1 LAAQTQRFGKYT
13 LGGKVAQGGMAEIF
27 RARFKVGPDITKQ
40 VIIKR
45 ILPKY
50 AENERFIQMFAS
62 EARIAMG
69 FAHGNIAQV
78 FDFGEVNGAWFLAME
93 LVDGHALNKILKAAK
108 AQGIPWLPPHL
119 AAMIISDMLKGLH
132 YAHTRNDDAGEPLNI
147 VHRDVSPQNVL
158 VSYEGQ
164 VKLVDFGIAKAKTA
178 TDKTQAGVI
187 KGKYLY
193 FAPEQIQEKPLDGRC
208 DVFAAGSVLYQ
219 LLTGHHPFKGEVVDV
234 MRAIVR
240 GNLAPPSER
249 NPEIPP
255 ELETVVL
262 KAMATR
268 LEDRYQSAAEF
279 ERALSGWLH
288 AAAPDAA
295 ADQLGELVRLLFATE
310 LAAEGRPTQP
320 SEEFVELFNSWKREA
335 DEDEQA
341 TGETRAEGSRVG
353 SRSSTR
359 SRPIRKYE
367 TSTGVKKKQ
376 QPLPRGLFVGLGV
389 LGLMAGAAAFTLL
402 QPPPSFELKV
412 TSEPPGAQVRVDGK
426 LIDGKT
432 PVQVKELATNLPHAV
447 KVSMP
452 GMKLW
457 EMEARGENGAT
468 TLMHADLEKLPPPKP
483 AEPEPE
489 PEPPP
494 PAPEPQAPKNPDV
507 VTDIRWPHPSALI
520 VSAAHHVKNL
530 EKSAAARIDLDPGT
544 TYKLTLDGR
553 VSFGGRVADVWVDDC
568 FYALEGPG
576 VKEETAVGVI
586 KDKRSVTVSGA
597 SRLYAFVSDAG
608 SSRHSGAFR
617 LTVQAPGQ
625 PPKLMLVDSLRH
637 VVTPEATQDRLR
649 VKNLRV
655 LDRYLV
661 TLKEGPITPR
671 TRPLGKRARLLF
683 VQEPGVITPLTT
695 GAELRP
701 HRVLEVGKPV
711 TISSASDLWFMFV
724 DDDPSDNVGS
734 YEVSIEVDHS
744 SADPSDLFG
753 PLKKKRP

>member
-1 LAAQTQRFGKYT
+1 MAAQVQRFGKYT

-27 RARFKVGPDITKQ
+27 RARFKAGPNITKQ

-62 EARIAMG
+62 EARIAMS

-78 FDFGEVNGAWFLAME
+78 FDFGEVDGAWFLAME
-93 LVDGHALNKILKAAK
+93 LVDGHALSKILKAAK
-108 AQGIPWLPPHL
+108 AQGIPSLPPHL
-119 AAMIISDMLKGLH
+119 AAMIIADMLKGLH
-132 YAHTRNDDAGEPLNI
+132 YAHTRVDDAGEHLNI

-164 VKLVDFGIAKAKTA
+164 VKLVDFGIAKARTA

-193 FAPEQIQEKPLDGRC
+193 FAPEQILEKPLDGRC

-219 LLTGHHPFKGEVVDV
+219 LLTGHHPFKGEVADV

-240 GNLAPPSER
+240 GNLAPPSEK

-255 ELETVVL
+255 ELEAVVL

-288 AAAPDAA
+288 AAAPDAS

-310 LAAEGRPTQP
+310 LATEGRPTQP
-320 SEEFVELFNSWKREA
+320 SEGFVELFNSWKREA
-335 DEDEQA
+335 DDDEQA
-341 TGETRAEGSRVG
+341 TGETRGEG
-353 SRSSTR
+353 SRSSSKLATGSR
-359 SRPIRKYE
+359 SSQRLRKYE
-367 TSTGVKKKQ
+367 TSIGVKKKQ
-376 QPLPRGLFVGLGV
+376 PVSKGLYVGLGV
-389 LGLMAGAAAFTLL
+389 LGLMAGMAAFTLL

-412 TSEPPGAQVRVDGK
+412 TSNPPGAQVRVDGK
-426 LIDGKT
+426 VIAGKT

-483 AEPEPE
+483 ADPEPAPPVAV
-489 PEPPP
+489 PE
-494 PAPEPQAPKNPDV
+494 APRKPEE
-507 VTDIRWPHPSALI
+507 VTTIRWPHPGPFR
-520 VSAAHHVKNL
+520 VSAADHVKSL
-530 EKSAAARIDLDPGT
+530 DKSAAARMDLDPAT
-544 TYKLTLDGR
+544 TYRLSLEGQ
-553 VSFGGRVADVWVDDC
+553 VSFGGKVADVWVDDC

-576 VKEETAVGVI
+576 VTEETAVGVLKSKKSI
-586 KDKRSVTVSGA
+586 TVTGA
-597 SRLYAFVSDAG
+597 SRLYAFFSDAG
-608 SSRHSGAFR
+608 TSRHSGALR
-617 LTVQAPGQ
+617 LTVQARGEPSRM
-625 PPKLMLVDSLRH
+625 MLVDALTH
-637 VVTPEATQDRLR
+637 TITPEDTHDRLR
-649 VKNLRV
+649 IKNLRV

-661 TLKEGPITPR
+661 TLKEGPISPR

-683 VQEPGVITPLTT
+683 VQEPGVITPITAGT
-695 GAELRP
+695 ELRP
-701 HRVLEVGKPV
+701 HRILEVGKPV
-711 TISSASDLWFMFV
+711 TISSASDVWFLFV

-744 SADPSDLFG
+744 AADPTDLFG
-753 PLKKKRP
+753 GLKKKRP